1 MENLLNQHIK
11 GFSTTIVKVFLQLL
25 LITTVACTKM
35 NEQTFKVFGKED
47 ILKNTKINIIKIDDR
62 GAKTE
67 NTLLFLGKE
76 YDINAETEAVATYE
90 LYVSYKDS
98 LVNILKFENVM
109 RNANDH
115 INHIYLNEENNSINV
130 IYIGR
135 ESDVV
140 KHHGFMKTL
149 MPKNDFY
156 KANNIS
162 DDKTIEKYNQ
172 LFLMKLSSS

>member
-11 GFSTTIVKVFLQLL
+11 GFLTTIVKVFLQLS

-62 GAKTE
+62 GTKTE

-76 YDINAETEAVATYE
+76 YDINAETEVGATYE

-135 ESDVV
+135 ESDVD

-149 MPKNDFY
+149 MPINDFY

-162 DDKTIEKYNQ
+162 DDKTIEKYSQ
-172 LFLMKLSSS
+172 LFFDEVK

>member
-1 MENLLNQHIK
+1 MGNLLNQHIK
-11 GFSTTIVKVFLQLL
+11 GFLTTIVKVFLQLS

-35 NEQTFKVFGKED
+35 NEQTFKVFGKEN
-47 ILKNTKINIIKIDDR
+47 IVKNTKINIIKTDDR

-76 YDINAETEAVATYE
+76 YDINAETEVGTNYKI
-90 LYVSYKDS
+90 YVSYKDS
-98 LVNILKFENVM
+98 LVNILKFENIM

-115 INHIYLNEENNSINV
+115 INHIYLNEENNNINV

-135 ESDVV
+135 ESDVA

-149 MPKNDFY
+149 IPKNDFY
-156 KANNIS
+156 KANDIS
-162 DDKTIEKYNQ
+162 DDKMIEKYNQ
-172 LFLMKLSSS
+172 LFFDEVK